1 MKLKVA
7 IIVYSYLKAKLAP
20 NFINSF
26 KIQINYFVDDKSDN
40 LVKSKKE
47 IELAIGMND
56 FKKIKDQIPD
66 LFFLT
71 SVIK

>member
-7 IIVYSYLKAKLAP
+7 IIVYSYLGAKLAR

-26 KIQINYFVDDKSDN
+26 KIQINYFVDDKPDN
-40 LVKSKKE
+40 LIKSKNE

-56 FKKIKDQIPD
+56 FKKIKDQIPH
-66 LFFLT
+66 LFFLNI
-71 SVIK
+71 SN

>member
-7 IIVYSYLKAKLAP
+7 IIVYSYLKAKLAR

-26 KIQINYFVDDKSDN
+26 KIHINYFVDDKPDN
-40 LVKSKKE
+40 LIKSKNE

-66 LFFLT
+66 LFFLNI
-71 SVIK
+71 SN